1 MGREKL
7 SYLCGRTKSLFHTIM
22 YQKKKK
28 KEKGNFR
35 WTRDFEKAKQNTK
48 NIYDLVWQDSRG
60 QVAQC

>member
-28 KEKGNFR
+28 KRKK
-35 WTRDFEKAKQNTK
+35 KATLDELETLKRQNRTLR
-48 NIYDLVWQDSRG
+48 IFMT
-60 QVAQC
+60 